1 MVRRRGCSHP
11 RKKYSN
17 GIIIYTMNYFDETI
31 WRDFKH
37 LINEH
42 KKPLMEADPS
52 YRQSTY
58 AIDLKIRI
66 EKRKGGNKEQTLDE
80 IRGIPFL
87 TVVSIV
93 PDTSS
98 SDEAAYLTT
107 LKCKFALTQSKD
119 PMAYK
124 QNVLIPSLINIKGLS
139 IKYINNPSLLARPRQ
154 A

>member
-1 MVRRRGCSHP
+1 
-11 RKKYSN
+11 
-17 GIIIYTMNYFDETI
+17 MNYFDETI
-31 WRDFKH
+31 WSDFKDAFK
-37 LINEH
+37 ER
-42 KKPLMEADPS
+42 KKPLVEIDAS
-52 YRQSTY
+52 YMQSTY
-58 AIDLKIRI
+58 SIDIKVRI
-66 EKRKGGNKEQTLDE
+66 EKRTGGNKEQTLDE
-80 IRGIPFL
+80 VRGIPFL

-107 LKCKFALTQSKD
+107 LKCKYALTQNKD